1 MSRMTTYIQQ
11 GARVTIVA
19 PSDIAAGDAVKIG
32 DNFYGVADR
41 AIGSGAE
48 GVVNTEGVYAIVAG
62 TSGVSAGAPCYIT
75 SGAVTL
81 TSGAGTRIGRALN
94 TVSSGGIAQV
104 LLNK

>member
-1 MSRMTTYIQQ
+1 MTTYIQQ

-41 AIGSGAE
+41 AIASGTE
-48 GVVNTEGVYAIVAG
+48 GVVNTEGVYAFTAG
-62 TSGVSAGAPCYIT
+62 TSGTTAGAPCYIT

-81 TSGAGTRIGRALN
+81 TSGAGTKVGRALN
-94 TVSSGGIAQV
+94 TVSSGGIAHV

>member
-48 GVVNTEGVYAIVAG
+48 GVLNTEGVYAFTAG
-62 TSGVSAGAPCYIT
+62 TSGVTAGAPCYL
-75 SGAVTL
+75 SNGAVTV
-81 TSGAGTRIGRALN
+81 TSGAGTKIGRALN
-94 TVSSGGIAQV
+94 TVSSGGIAHV